1 MPRSHKAAHALFCPS
16 HGVRSLQ
23 DLVSKIKAELNP
35 RTRSGGMLKYLLA
48 NSFWVRRDDAFLKPL
63 GPMDAP
69 RIRSGEY
76 FQEYYRHPVYVWVP
90 DVMFQR
96 KVTCPRCRN
105 TNTIRWGWADNR
117 VARRVCLG
125 KTSGWLVSPRYFCK
139 DCHAAHR
146 AKKLGLRQSGHTAT
160 VNDTDGLQYTFFCT
174 PADFAP
180 LTTLVAIQSHRIRR
194 YKSRDA
200 RIATGRLCNG
210 VPLLRDVPGGHLPE
224 AHRLDAAYVHQDHR
238 GE

>member
-16 HGVRSLQ
+16 HAVRSLQ
-23 DLVSKIKAELNP
+23 NLVSKIKVELNP
-35 RTRSGGMLKYLLA
+35 RTRTGGMLKYLLA

-63 GPMDAP
+63 GPIDAP

-174 PADFAP
+174 PADLP
-180 LTTLVAIQSHRIRR
+180 PSLRSWQSSRTVSLGTSPETLALQTDDCAMEFPFFVPHQGGNASFLQ
-194 YKSRDA
+194 K
-200 RIATGRLCNG
+200 G
-210 VPLLRDVPGGHLPE
+210 VF
-224 AHRLDAAYVHQDHR
+224 R
-238 GE
+238 GIS